1 MIRLVHKSLFNL
13 FLTYY
18 SMSSSSRP
26 EEAGT
31 YVPTTATTNMTVD
44 ADTQRTVDSIKN
56 IAKNI
61 REASSRI
68 RDTVRTLRQSGAID
82 ELTQAI
88 QEAVIA
94 TRDTTQEISA
104 TARELRERGII
115 RDTASGIEETA
126 IAAKATAETVKG
138 SAQQVKKAVPKT
150 AETLRELSSKTR
162 KTKKN

>member
-1 MIRLVHKSLFNL
+1 
-13 FLTYY
+13 
-18 SMSSSSRP
+18 MSSSSTP
-26 EEAGT
+26 EET
-31 YVPTTATTNMTVD
+31 EENVSITTATTNMTVD

-56 IAKNI
+56 IATNI
-61 REASSRI
+61 REASTRI
-68 RDTVRTLRQSGAID
+68 RDTVRTLHQSGAID

-88 QEAVIA
+88 QEAMIA

-138 SAQQVKKAVPKT
+138 AAQQVKEATPKT
-150 AETLRELSSKTR
+150 AETLREVSSKGK
-162 KTKKN
+162 KTKNK

>member
-1 MIRLVHKSLFNL
+1 
-13 FLTYY
+13 
-18 SMSSSSRP
+18 MSSSSTP
-26 EEAGT
+26 EEAEDH
-31 YVPTTATTNMTVD
+31 VSTTATTNMTVD

-138 SAQQVKKAVPKT
+138 AAQQVKEATPKT
-150 AETLRELSSKTR
+150 AETLREVSSKSK
-162 KTKKN
+162 KTKNK

>member
-1 MIRLVHKSLFNL
+1 
-13 FLTYY
+13 
-18 SMSSSSRP
+18 MSSSSTP

-31 YVPTTATTNMTVD
+31 YVSTTATTVD

-68 RDTVRTLRQSGAID
+68 RDTVRTLHRSGAID

-88 QEAVIA
+88 QDAMIA

-104 TARELRERGII
+104 TARDLRERGII
-115 RDTASGIEETA
+115 RDTAGAIEETA
-126 IAAKATAETVKG
+126 IAAKETAETVKG
-138 SAQQVKKAVPKT
+138 SAQQVKKAPPKT
-150 AETLRELSSKTR
+150 AETLREVSSKSK
-162 KTKKN
+162 KTKNK

>member
-1 MIRLVHKSLFNL
+1 M
-13 FLTYY
+13 T
-18 SMSSSSRP
+18 SSSTAP
-26 EEAGT
+26 EEAEDH
-31 YVPTTATTNMTVD
+31 VSTTATTNMTVD

-104 TARELRERGII
+104 TARDLRERGVI
-115 RDTASGIEETA
+115 RDTAGAIEETA
-126 IAAKATAETVKG
+126 IAAKETAETVKG
-138 SAQQVKKAVPKT
+138 SAQQVKKAAPKT

>member
-1 MIRLVHKSLFNL
+1 
-13 FLTYY
+13 
-18 SMSSSSRP
+18 MSSSSTP
-26 EEAGT
+26 EEAEDH
-31 YVPTTATTNMTVD
+31 VSTTATTNMTVD

-68 RDTVRTLRQSGAID
+68 RDTVRTLHQSGAID

-88 QEAVIA
+88 QEAMIA

-104 TARELRERGII
+104 TARDLRERGVI
-115 RDTASGIEETA
+115 RDTAGAIEETA
-126 IAAKATAETVKG
+126 IAAKETAETVKG
-138 SAQQVKKAVPKT
+138 SAQQVKKAAPKT
-150 AETLRELSSKTR
+150 AETLRDLSSKTR

>member
-1 MIRLVHKSLFNL
+1 M
-13 FLTYY
+13 T
-18 SMSSSSRP
+18 SSSTAP
-26 EEAGT
+26 EEAEDH
-31 YVPTTATTNMTVD
+31 VSTTATTNMTVD

-88 QEAVIA
+88 QDAMIA

-104 TARELRERGII
+104 TARDLRERGII
-115 RDTASGIEETA
+115 RDTAGAIEETA
-126 IAAKATAETVKG
+126 IAAKETAETVKG
-138 SAQQVKKAVPKT
+138 SAQQVKKAAPKT